1 MSTGHEPAPRSR
13 LSRRGKRVLVA
24 LLIVG
29 GGARLVL
36 AFEATGVVFDI
47 HSYEIVHDK
56 LSTDAANVY
65 DVNVTSHDGTR
76 STQYRWPYP
85 PGYFPWI
92 LAAHRLSTATD
103 TPFHG
108 WIKLPA
114 IAADLAIA
122 LLVVWF
128 LGTRGANESRRLA
141 AGGLVLLGPSF
152 VTVSGYHGQ
161 IDSVA
166 IAPGVAAVAV
176 WATMKGDRRAVVAGL
191 LLGLGAVMK
200 TVPIFLVFA
209 LLPTVTSRREGLR
222 LIIATAAIPAVALLP
237 FLLATP
243 SATLTSLRYA
253 GVPGLGG
260 LSLIVQPNLADVW
273 LLGAP
278 IAASDTTLRLLKWSP
293 YVGMVG
299 LAIAAGVVLRTRP
312 SAPAAA
318 VTIWLGVF
326 AFASNVFFQY
336 AVWLLPFLLLCGCL
350 RAVAVLQVVLFGP
363 MVLTLSRP
371 HSEPWLSNGY
381 KVVMIGLWAVTIV
394 AFIRWARRTAP
405 TLASA

>member
-1 MSTGHEPAPRSR
+1 
-13 LSRRGKRVLVA
+13 VLVA

-29 GGARLVL
+29 GGLRVVL
-36 AFEATGVVFDI
+36 AFETTGVGFDI
-47 HSYEIVHDK
+47 RSLEIVHDK
-56 LSTDAANVY
+56 LRTDPANVY
-65 DVNVTSHDGTR
+65 DVNVTSHDGSR
-76 STQYRWPYP
+76 SAEYRWPYA

-128 LGTRGANESRRLA
+128 LGSRAITERRRLT
-141 AGGLVLLGPSF
+141 AGALVLLGPSF
-152 VTVSGYHGQ
+152 IAVSGYHGQ

-166 IAPGVAAVAV
+166 IAPAVAAVVA
-176 WATMKGDRRAVVAGL
+176 WATMKGNRRAVVAGL

-200 TVPIFLVFA
+200 TVPIVLVFA
-209 LLPTVTSRREGLR
+209 LLPMVTSRREGLR
-222 LIIATAAIPAVALLP
+222 LIIATAAIPALALVP

-243 SATLTSLRYA
+243 HATLTSLRYA

-260 LSLIVQPNLADVW
+260 LSLIVQPSLADLW
-273 LLGAP
+273 LLGAHVS
-278 IAASDTTLRLLKWSP
+278 ASDATLRLLEWSP
-293 YVGMVG
+293 YVEMAGV
-299 LAIAAGVVLRTRP
+299 AIAAGVVLRTRP
-312 SAPAAA
+312 STPAAA

-326 AFASNVFFQY
+326 AFASNLFFQY
-336 AVWLLPFLLLCGCL
+336 AVWLLPFLLLCNCL
-350 RAVAVLQVVLFGP
+350 RAVAVLQALLLGP
-363 MVLTLSRP
+363 MIVAYSRP
-371 HSEPWLSNGY
+371 HAEQWLANGY

-394 AFIRWARRTAP
+394 AFVRWARGLHRSATFTTA
-405 TLASA
+405 